1 MYACGCGIK
10 GVDLNECFSL
20 ITLTLTHNGIDSM
33 AFLEQTINGAY
44 ENIEELYLDH
54 NELTCVNSLPAYLQV
69 RKLSLAF
76 NKISGLD
83 EMIKVL
89 VKFPMLQEL
98 DLSFNPVRKETNYK
112 LAVLAAC
119 RQLKKLDG
127 MVVTKFDR

>member
-1 MYACGCGIK
+1 M
-10 GVDLNECFSL
+10 DLNECFSL
-20 ITLTLTHNGIDSM
+20 ITLTLTHNSIESLG
-33 AFLEQTINGAY
+33 FLEQTINGAY
-44 ENIEELYLDH
+44 ENLEELYLDH
-54 NELTCVNSLPAYLQV
+54 NLLTSLYSLPTYLQV
-69 RKLSLAF
+69 KKLSLAF

-83 EMIKVL
+83 QLLKVL
-89 VKFPMLQEL
+89 VMFPLLQEL